1 MGPAMGAH
9 ASVRQ
14 KPCVSSSRAGG
25 CQATGAPASI
35 YNSSVYALSLR
46 LRVGWRSLRSAFASI
61 WRMRSRVTLKN
72 APPSSG
78 VRCAPSSVRPKRSRI
93 TLASRGVSVRSTS
106 LTSSR
111 SMAEAA
117 ECAGLTTLVSSMKS
131 PRFES
136 SSSPIGRS
144 SEIGSCAALRLLNHT
159 QLLREIEVT
168 SLVEIVLAPH
178 ADDLSHPAFHKLFL
192 ETEYRPECTALLCG
206 RRPRSPDELTPWAV
220 HVLSAEDGF
229 HGAIEWETDRQRFL
243 GRGRTPEDPLALD
256 GRALSGTTGAV
267 LDPLLSL
274 RRRVRIAPGGQV
286 RLAFATGVATS
297 RAAAIALAEKYD
309 DSASAA
315 RTFALATTQ
324 TQMRLRHLGIS
335 TDEAQLYERL
345 ASHGPWTHATLP
357 APPPCPAGTP

>member
-72 APPSSG
+72 APTSSS
-78 VRCAPSSVRPKRSRI
+78 VRCAPSSVSPKRRRI
-93 TLASRGVSVRSTS
+93 TFASRGVRVFSTS

-206 RRPRSPDELTPWAV
+206 RRPRSPDELAPWAV
-220 HVLSAEDGF
+220 HVVSAEDGF
-229 HGAIEWETDRQRFL
+229 HGAIEWETDRMRFL

-267 LDPLLSL
+267 LDPVLSL
-274 RRRVRIAPGGQV
+274 RQRIRLAPGGFV
-286 RLAFATGVATS
+286 RLSFATGMAVSRDGAVAM
-297 RAAAIALAEKYD
+297 AHKYHD
-309 DSASAA
+309 PSAAA
-315 RTFALATTQ
+315 RTFALAFTQ
-324 TQMRLRHLGIS
+324 AQSTVRHLGIS
-335 TDEAQLYERL
+335 SDD
-345 ASHGPWTHATLP
+345 
-357 APPPCPAGTP
+357 